1 MYVNTFFLFPDNEM
15 NNTQPLKLRMIQQN
29 PASIIRIKDV
39 FYTIKLQSTDI
50 SNNNVKS
57 FPPAQDMVPNIKIKT
72 EPIDDDDNQ
81 SDDLKVDANDMND
94 NVFDDS
100 GIQSETISQ
109 IITELEQHGNIIAK
123 EFQISIVPIKLDSLW
138 SNFQFPLKTQN
149 QLELLESF
157 LALNKEFRTEFIRNF
172 SFVVCKT
179 KRSRFGFAYALSE
192 ALFERTLLRLYT
204 WTGASRLQRKLEF
217 RRFVEIFQAFH
228 EIVSSKDLMYT
239 EDVTKEF
246 ISEILLTSWKKY

>member
-1 MYVNTFFLFPDNEM
+1 M
-15 NNTQPLKLRMIQQN
+15 QPLKTRMIQQN
-29 PASIIRIKDV
+29 PASGIRIKDV

-50 SNNNVKS
+50 YNNNVKS
-57 FPPAQDMVPNIKIKT
+57 VPLSQDIIPISKIKT
-72 EPIDDDDNQ
+72 EPIDDNENDN
-81 SDDLKVDANDMND
+81 DDLTTDVDESTE
-94 NVFDDS
+94 NVFEDS

-109 IITELEQHGNIIAK
+109 LISKLEQHGNIIAK

-138 SNFQFPLKTQN
+138 SNFHFPLKTPN

-157 LALNKEFRTEFIRNF
+157 LALNKEFRTEFIQNF
-172 SFVVCKT
+172 RFVSCKT
-179 KRSRFGFAYALSE
+179 KRSRFGFAYGLSE
-192 ALFERTLLRLYT
+192 ALFEPKLMHMYT

-228 EIVSSKDLMYT
+228 EIVSSNDLMYT

-246 ISEILLTSWKKY
+246 ISENLLTNWKKY